1 MIQIELIECDD
12 KLNIY
17 FHYTLKQ
24 LHIFNV
30 NKVYNTQTRLEIL
43 KRRNVEE
50 YNRTPFIEKNRV
62 YWETFIN
69 DNLIKRKVKLITVDV
84 KVCKDD
90 PIEELMSIWTENA
103 AKITKIFFILKH
115 GFETCICCHQTKPLT
130 RAHLIHDRPELLK
143 QAIMEAPIID
153 DGYKCH
159 ISSKW
164 FMRRYIELHKKFPIA
179 PLCKECHRYIDTEG
193 LP

>member
-103 AKITKIFFILKH
+103 AKITKIFL
-115 GFETCICCHQTKPLT
+115 
-130 RAHLIHDRPELLK
+130 
-143 QAIMEAPIID
+143 
-153 DGYKCH
+153 Y
-159 ISSKW
+159 
-164 FMRRYIELHKKFPIA
+164 
-179 PLCKECHRYIDTEG
+179 
-193 LP
+193 